1 MGTRER
7 AMERAMDRVDDGGQE
22 WAIDWSSDRDV
33 PSERIDWAASCRLAL
48 VVSIVAA
55 AVALGLVAVV
65 GETTAIVMVI
75 VAATATSWF
84 HLEQGQL
91 TRPATVRTGALRR
104 D

>member
-1 MGTRER
+1 MNTAMGTQER
-7 AMERAMDRVDDGGQE
+7 AMNRADDGGHE
-22 WAIDWSSDRDV
+22 WATEWSMDWDTPV
-33 PSERIDWAASCRLAL
+33 ERVDWAASCRLAL

-55 AVALGLVAVV
+55 LLALALVTVV
-65 GETTAIVMVI
+65 GETAAIVMVI

-91 TRPATVRTGALRR
+91 TRPATVRAGKFR

>member
-1 MGTRER
+1 MDTVMGS
-7 AMERAMDRVDDGGQE
+7 QE
-22 WAIDWSSDRDV
+22 WMTEQMVDLDARA
-33 PSERIDWAASCRLAL
+33 EQIDWAASCRLAL

-55 AVALGLVAVV
+55 AVALGLVSFV
-65 GETTAIVMVI
+65 GETASIVMII

-91 TRPATVRTGALRR
+91 TRPATVRR

>member
-1 MGTRER
+1 MGN
-7 AMERAMDRVDDGGQE
+7 QE
-22 WAIDWSSDRDV
+22 WMTDETTGRFGRYGHA
-33 PSERIDWAASCRLAL
+33 ERVDWAASCRLAL

-55 AVALGLVAVV
+55 VVALGLVSVV
-65 GETTAIVMVI
+65 GETAAIVMII

-91 TRPATVRTGALRR
+91 TRPATVRR

>member
-1 MGTRER
+1 MGTN
-7 AMERAMDRVDDGGQE
+7 E
-22 WAIDWSSDRDV
+22 WSTEQTIGSIGAYEQT
-33 PSERIDWAASCRLAL
+33 ERIDWAASCRLAL

-55 AVALGLVAVV
+55 LMAIGLVSLV
-65 GETTAIVMVI
+65 GETTAIVMII

-91 TRPATVRTGALRR
+91 TRPVTVRR

>member
-1 MGTRER
+1 METAMGTQ
-7 AMERAMDRVDDGGQE
+7 ERAMDWADERVSE
-22 WAIDWSSDRDV
+22 WGEPV
-33 PSERIDWAASCRLAL
+33 ERIDWAASCRLAL

-91 TRPATVRTGALRR
+91 TRPATVRAGTVRR